1 MAGTTDIPAEDGN
14 NYLSVGEKDRPS
26 ILLDNRKGT
35 EDKKFKVS
43 AYVRTKDGKDYNVS
57 ILSEG
62 TYKDKKYE
70 SYVDAEKVSDPEI
83 RSTTKALSEDWQ
95 KITATVTVKAGTSAE
110 VNVAIADG
118 IKTADGEFL
127 LDNVTVTAK

>member
-1 MAGTTDIPAEDGN
+1 M
-14 NYLSVGEKDRPS
+14 
-26 ILLDNRKGT
+26 
-35 EDKKFKVS
+35 
-43 AYVRTKDGKDYNVS
+43 
-57 ILSEG
+57 SEG

-83 RSTTKALSEDWQ
+83 RSTTKALSEEWQ
-95 KITATVTVKAGTSAE
+95 KIIANVTVKAGTSAE

-127 LDNVTVTAK
+127 LDNVTVTEK